1 MLVLRKWTEPSAKA
15 KFAPPGCRLTNPLAA
30 APKRQPSG
38 ADAACQFWLQPALA
52 GSTVLL
58 FQPSGTV
65 MPARPPFWNQKLLS
79 AARLGIIS
87 PTMTVLLVPSVTL
100 AMV

>member
-1 MLVLRKWTEPSAKA
+1 MLFFRKWTEPSAKA
-15 KFAPPGCRLTNPLAA
+15 KFEPPGCRLTKPLAA

-38 ADAACQFWLQPALA
+38 ADGACQFSLQFELP

-65 MPARPPFWNQKLLS
+65 RPARPPFWNQKLLS
-79 AARLGIIS
+79 AARLGITS
-87 PTMTVLLVPSVTL
+87 PTRIVLLVPSVTL
-100 AMV
+100 